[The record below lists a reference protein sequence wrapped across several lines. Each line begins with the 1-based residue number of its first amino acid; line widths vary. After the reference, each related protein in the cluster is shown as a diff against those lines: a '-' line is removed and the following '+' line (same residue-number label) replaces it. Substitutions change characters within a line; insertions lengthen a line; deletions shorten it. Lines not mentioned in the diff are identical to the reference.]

1 MVQKEARKKYS
12 KKLTSQEEK
21 KKWMGEKLRL
31 QGSEK
36 KESEEEETSN
46 ESIAKEMI
54 QKGAETASFVVSK
67 GSNQLTYSKKQHGR
81 NRRKQE
87 EVIDKN
93 KQMQKVKI
101 KKAYAKQKRHDRR
114 FLPNILQTKAENIIH
129 YKTKHYEE
137 TITTFCIYCN
147 DVGRLYR
154 RWS

>member
-1 MVQKEARKKYS
+1 MQNQKKKMVQKEARKKYS

-67 GSNQLTYSKKQHGR
+67 GSNRLTYSKKQHGR
-81 NRRKQE
+81 NQRKPE
-87 EVIDKN
+87 EGVDKN

-101 KKAYAKQKRHDRR
+101 KKAYAKQKRHD
-114 FLPNILQTKAENIIH
+114 
-129 YKTKHYEE
+129 
-137 TITTFCIYCN
+137 
-147 DVGRLYR
+147 
-154 RWS
+154 S